1 MLQESNTLEEFM
13 NNIEAIKDMKKLH
26 KILQVIKD
34 NSKIQELQSYKDYES
49 INNNITQNNLNEFKL
64 DYIKQLFTILKIEGG
79 EE

>member
-13 NNIEAIKDMKKLH
+13 NNIEAIKDMKKLN

-49 INNNITQNNLNEFKL
+49 INNNITQTNLNEFKL

>member
-13 NNIEAIKDMKKLH
+13 NNIEAIKDMKKLN

>member
-1 MLQESNTLEEFM
+1 
-13 NNIEAIKDMKKLH
+13 MKKLN